1 MLQSARDG
9 TLTLAPEQPL
19 IALNEG
25 ELGADM
31 AEALAVHA
39 GQFSDVCFDLSRVT
53 EIDSRGVG
61 MVVDLHRRCR
71 QQGAH
76 LRVTGVTPHVRRVFD
91 LFQLAA
97 LFPVE
102 ELVEPAGRG
111 QA

>member
-9 TLTLAPEQPL
+9 ILKLAPDQPL
-19 IALNEG
+19 IAINEG

-39 GQFSDVCFDLSRVT
+39 GQFSDVWFDLSRVR

-61 MVVDLHRRCR
+61 LVVDLHRRCR

-76 LRVTGVTPHVRRVFD
+76 LRVTGVSPHVRRVFD
-91 LFQLAA
+91 LFQLGT

-102 ELVEPAGRG
+102 ELVEPAGCG
-111 QA
+111 EA